1 LFRPIHLRQLLGPDL
16 DVIAAFEFILSP
28 YVLHHVM
35 YDVELIVSII
45 LMLLEAREVDSMA
58 EAVSLSIGVII
69 IDFANWGSVVYVVES
84 FI

>member
-1 LFRPIHLRQLLGPDL
+1 
-16 DVIAAFEFILSP
+16 VI
-28 YVLHHVM
+28 